1 MVLLCVN
8 RKPKLLLLLLTPGDG
23 MNLLRDSSR
32 PRSTLGGIEE
42 DSVPEAEP
50 LLAGGSRPASP
61 GADVEVGGDE

>member
-1 MVLLCVN
+1 
-8 RKPKLLLLLLTPGDG
+8 